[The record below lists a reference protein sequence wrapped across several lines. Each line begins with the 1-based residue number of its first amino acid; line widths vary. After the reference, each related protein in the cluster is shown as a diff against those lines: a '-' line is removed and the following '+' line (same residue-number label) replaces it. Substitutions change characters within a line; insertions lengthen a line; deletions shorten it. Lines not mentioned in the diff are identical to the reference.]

1 MEHEYTRCVMHVIVH
16 SKDMMLRCLV
26 EDLDVKER

>member
-1 MEHEYTRCVMHVIVH
+1 MEHEYTRVMHVIVH